1 MNAYIREKLPT
12 IRACFDKYPIEKAW
26 IFGSYARGEED
37 AESDVDFLVRYKEN
51 DGLSL
56 LGIAHIWNE
65 LSDLLG
71 KEVDL
76 VEDGYLLPFAVD
88 SANRDKI
95 LIYERKAKRQRTA

>member
-1 MNAYIREKLPT
+1 MNAYIRKKLPT
-12 IRACFDKYPIEKAW
+12 IRACFDKYPIEKVW

-76 VEDGYLLPFAVD
+76 VEDGCLLPFAVD

-95 LIYERKAKRQRTA
+95 LIYERKAKR

>member
-1 MNAYIREKLPT
+1 MNAYIRAKLPT
-12 IRACFDKYPIEKAW
+12 IRACFDKYPIEKVW

-56 LGIAHIWNE
+56 LGIAHIGNE

-95 LIYERKAKRQRTA
+95 LIYERNAKR

>member
-95 LIYERKAKRQRTA
+95 LIYGSEFNG

>member
-95 LIYERKAKRQRTA
+95 LIYNSEFNG

>member
-95 LIYERKAKRQRTA
+95 LIYERKAQG

>member
-1 MNAYIREKLPT
+1 MNAYIRKKLPT
-12 IRACFDKYPIEKAW
+12 IRACFDKYPIEKVW

-76 VEDGYLLPFAVD
+76 VEDGFLLPFAVD

-95 LIYERKAKRQRTA
+95 LIYERKAKR